1 MRAYS
6 LWVTLTSAFSLI
18 RSAEQTMEE
27 LVLRGVVITGT
38 NTRTRGGEDRV
49 RYSSM
54 AEETIDQK

>member
-1 MRAYS
+1 M
-6 LWVTLTSAFSLI
+6 WVTLTSAFSLI
-18 RSAEQTMEE
+18 KSAEQTMEE

-38 NTRTRGGEDRV
+38 NTGTRDEEDRV

>member
-1 MRAYS
+1 MA
-6 LWVTLTSAFSLI
+6 
-18 RSAEQTMEE
+18 E

-38 NTRTRGGEDRV
+38 NTGTKVEEDRV